1 MARPRNKLNFKNSVF
16 QTYARLIIKYHLV
29 EAQVR
34 KTGYYC
40 FKIIMLCEPLKGEKK
55 FSTKRLKQ
63 LYSDARG
70 TTRFIYS
77 SIYLLFIVLMFLC
90 IND

>member
-1 MARPRNKLNFKNSVF
+1 MARPRNKLIFKNGVF

-34 KTGYYC
+34 KQVITASE
-40 FKIIMLCEPLKGEKK
+40 LVLREPLKGEKN
-55 FSTKRLKQ
+55 FSMKRLKQ

-70 TTRFIYS
+70 TTRFIYF
-77 SIYLLFIVLMFLC
+77 SIYLLFVVLMFLC
-90 IND
+90 INN